1 MSNKYSTEII
11 NPFKSIKGDG
21 TEAICVTT
29 NGIVM
34 QNGKAVMGAGIAKF
48 VRDTFP
54 GVDSKLGDFLSKYG
68 NRAFNLGTQEYEGK
82 KFRLISFPTKNDWK
96 DKSDLSLIEKSAN
109 ELVSISD
116 KFDLKKVY
124 LPAPGC
130 SHGQL
135 KWKEVEK
142 KLSSLDDR
150 FTITSLDKKTFK
162 KDNPTNGFSP

>member
-96 DKSDLSLIEKSAN
+96 DKSDISLIEKSAN
-109 ELVSISD
+109 ELVSIAY
-116 KFDLKKVY
+116 KFNLSKIY

-135 KWKEVEK
+135 EWQDVKK
-142 KLSSLDDR
+142 KLSSLDER
-150 FTITSLDKKTFK
+150 FVVTSLDSKTFK
-162 KDNPTNGFSP
+162 RSRNSQSYSP

>member
-96 DKSDLSLIEKSAN
+96 DKSDLNLIEKSAN
-109 ELVSISD
+109 ELVSIVY
-116 KFDLKKVY
+116 KFNLSKIY

-135 KWKEVEK
+135 EWQDVKK
-142 KLSSLDDR
+142 KLSSLDER
-150 FTITSLDKKTFK
+150 FVVTSLDSKTFK
-162 KDNPTNGFSP
+162 RSRNSQSYSP